1 MTTRFY
7 QLPKERWEEFFDDF
21 AGLLVTENKRVDIE
35 VTGLS
40 IGDQTA
46 AEHLPLNG
54 LTYEPKSDTF
64 FIYSDGS
71 GRNLDHSIA
80 HPKEIWVELGP
91 TGLSRV
97 VVKEEG
103 DQQQFIV
110 LREPLA
116 LPPAVED
123 ELRMLPR

>member
-7 QLPKERWEEFFDDF
+7 QLPKERWEEFFADF
-21 AGLLVTENKRVDIE
+21 AGLLGTENKQVDIE

-64 FIYSDGS
+64 FIYSDGK
-71 GRNLDHSIA
+71 GTNVDHAIA
-80 HPKEIWVELGP
+80 HPQEIWVELGP

-110 LREPLA
+110 LRDPLA

-123 ELRMLPR
+123 ELRSLHR

>member
-21 AGLLVTENKRVDIE
+21 AGVLSTESRQVDIE
-35 VTGLS
+35 VAGLA

-46 AEHLPLNG
+46 AQHLPLNG
-54 LTYEPKSDTF
+54 LTYEPKTDTF
-64 FIYSDGS
+64 YIYSDGS
-71 GRNLDHSIA
+71 GANLDHAIV

-110 LREPLA
+110 LREALA
-116 LPPAVED
+116 LPPGVED
-123 ELRMLPR
+123 ELRSLPH